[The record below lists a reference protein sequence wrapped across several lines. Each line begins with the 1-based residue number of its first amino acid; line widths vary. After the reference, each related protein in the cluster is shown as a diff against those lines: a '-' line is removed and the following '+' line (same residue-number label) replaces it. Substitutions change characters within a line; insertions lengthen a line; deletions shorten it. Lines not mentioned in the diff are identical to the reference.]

1 MRIVLIMLLMLNLAT
16 AKKIALVIGNS
27 DYNRGYLPNP
37 TKDADLIAQNLR
49 DVGFTVTIKKN
60 LSTALKMEEAIDN
73 FAKIVKDDDIAVIYY
88 AGHGVQCKGKNY
100 LIPTKATINRG
111 TQLPSKALNLDVVI
125 GAVSDIKLAIIIKS

>member
-1 MRIVLIMLLMLNLAT
+1 MLNLAT
-16 AKKIALVIGNS
+16 AKKIALVIGNG
-27 DYNRGYLPNP
+27 DYNQGHLDNP

-49 DVGFTVTIKKN
+49 DVGFTVTVKKN
-60 LSTALKMEEAIDN
+60 LSTALKMEEAIDD

-111 TQLPSKALNLDVVI
+111 TQLP
-125 GAVSDIKLAIIIKS
+125 